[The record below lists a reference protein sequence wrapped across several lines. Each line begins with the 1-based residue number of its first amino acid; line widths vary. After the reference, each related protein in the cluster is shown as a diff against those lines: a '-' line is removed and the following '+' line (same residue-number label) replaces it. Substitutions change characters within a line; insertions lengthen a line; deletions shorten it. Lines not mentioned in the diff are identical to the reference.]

1 LPAWLLLAIAI
12 LSEVLGTAYLKVS
25 DGFTKFWPSVVVVVA
40 YAISFVFL
48 ALTLR
53 ELSLGFTYAVWA
65 GIGTAL
71 IAVVGVIAFGDTL
84 TAVGVAGIALVI
96 AGVALLNLS
105 GAH

>member
-1 LPAWLLLAIAI
+1 VT
-12 LSEVLGTAYLKVS
+12 EVVGTAYLKVS
-25 DGFTKFWPSVVVVVA
+25 DGFTRFWPALVVVVA
-40 YAISFVFL
+40 YAISFAFL

-71 IAVVGVIAFGDTL
+71 IAVVGAVAFGDAL
-84 TAVGVAGIALVI
+84 NAAGVAGIVLVI
-96 AGVALLNLS
+96 AGVAVLNLS